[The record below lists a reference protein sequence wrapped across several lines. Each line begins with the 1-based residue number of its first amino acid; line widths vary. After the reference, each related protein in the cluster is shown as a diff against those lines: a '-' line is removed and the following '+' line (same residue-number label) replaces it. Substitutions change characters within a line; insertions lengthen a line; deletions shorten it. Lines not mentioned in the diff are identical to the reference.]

1 MKKKTLSEPEQFTI
15 SEARTKAYETF
26 HSIVPYLD
34 DYMKQYIKDYIKDT
48 LSIDFSTDMYN
59 NYAVCRVVLSIDGVE
74 FDRASDT
81 MYFPE

>member
-34 DYMKQYIKDYIKDT
+34 DYMKQYIKDN
-48 LSIDFSTDMYN
+48 LSIDFSTDMYH